1 MMYGVLHSV
10 VRNPLLSFL
19 DSISY
24 ILCADS
30 SAKLNFIGSCYS
42 YKFLYGFLSY
52 SNYTLRISA
61 SSPDP
66 AALFGLDSM
75 V

>member
-19 DSISY
+19 DSI
-24 ILCADS
+24 S